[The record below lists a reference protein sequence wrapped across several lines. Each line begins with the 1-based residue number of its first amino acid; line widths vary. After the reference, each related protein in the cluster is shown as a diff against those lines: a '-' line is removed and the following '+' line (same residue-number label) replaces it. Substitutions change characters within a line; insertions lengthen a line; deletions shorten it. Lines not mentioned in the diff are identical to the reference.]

1 MEGPGKKGGMI
12 LSQIKTP
19 FAVGAVCGKIGDAV
33 RGLSGRRYFYKQEMI
48 VCKFHLILRR
58 AGRLAVTRRPCGWQ
72 SPCRHQAK
80 RIPPALGDHSSNI
93 RKEKHEGYLE

>member
-1 MEGPGKKGGMI
+1 MESPGKKGGMI

-19 FAVGAVCGKIGDAV
+19 FAVGAVCVKVGTLSGV
-33 RGLSGRRYFYKQEMI
+33 LSGRRYFYKQVMI

-58 AGRLAVTRRPCGWQ
+58 AGSLAVTTKPCGWQ
-72 SPCRHQAK
+72 SLYGRQAKLMQPARRHQY
-80 RIPPALGDHSSNI
+80 NI